1 MKKLLALVV
10 ALVLVMS
17 LATVASAAEYP
28 TKGISVICPWGAGG
42 GTDACLRA
50 FCLALEKQLGCN
62 PLTIFGNGET
72 MPTITTLVQ
81 VLFASL
87 QQYNHGITL
96 NDAYDIF
103 DEYLADGNTMTD
115 FLPVL
120 IEVYKVS
127 GLIKTEDTGLK
138 N

>member
-1 MKKLLALVV
+1 MMYVDFSAGNKDYKLRLNTRNIV
-10 ALVLVMS
+10 S
-17 LATVASAAEYP
+17 
-28 TKGISVICPWGAGG
+28 
-42 GTDACLRA
+42 
-50 FCLALEKQLGCN
+50 LEKQLGCN

-81 VLFASL
+81 VLYASL

-127 GLIKTEDTGLK
+127 GLIKTEDTSLK